1 MPYQAG
7 DDLILSDLSSFIF
20 DLVQDGCYCDM
31 LTILVC
37 TAAVQRPIKMRW
49 PVRTRDG
56 CAAPMTKHVTGRGV
70 QPTSNENILWSCG
83 AVFELPVIN
92 RFVPLLPLAVV
103 SSCLDV
109 TLGRTDSEH
118 SDIATPIV
126 DMHAADSDG
135 PD

>member
-1 MPYQAG
+1 MPT
-7 DDLILSDLSSFIF
+7 
-20 DLVQDGCYCDM
+20 CDE
-31 LTILVC
+31 
-37 TAAVQRPIKMRW
+37 
-49 PVRTRDG
+49 
-56 CAAPMTKHVTGRGV
+56 CAAPTTKHVTGHGV
-70 QPTSNENILWSCG
+70 QPTSDVNILWSCG
-83 AVFELPVIN
+83 AVFEPPVIN

-135 PD
+135 PDSDEDKAEQHQPFVRNELSGLY